1 MSLIGINYEYQVPT
15 SKEYKENAFASDL
28 NEYLER

>member
-1 MSLIGINYEYQVPT
+1 MNQVPT

-28 NEYLER
+28 NEYLKRRKVLAVTE